1 MSKVKL
7 PILLMACSVSL
18 SACSSFQARPSPVLS
33 MRTVVDIAS
42 KYKPDIAV
50 TAFHSPDAR
59 LRYGLTDKQY
69 RNMIISIYMAAIDA
83 RYHNFVSAL
92 STQNKG
98 SNLAL
103 STVALGLSSA
113 ATVTGQT
120 AANIL
125 SAGSAFVTGSNSK
138 ISQTLYFEKTLPALI
153 AGMETNRNEIKLTIL
168 GKLDRDGAQYPIE
181 TAFADIAMYQNS
193 ASLDSAIE
201 RLTSE
206 AGAISKTARDNVSSI
221 ADQ

>member
-1 MSKVKL
+1 
-7 PILLMACSVSL
+7 
-18 SACSSFQARPSPVLS
+18 

-138 ISQTLYFEKTLPALI
+138 IVIAHLP
-153 AGMETNRNEIKLTIL
+153 G
-168 GKLDRDGAQYPIE
+168 
-181 TAFADIAMYQNS
+181 
-193 ASLDSAIE
+193 
-201 RLTSE
+201 
-206 AGAISKTARDNVSSI
+206 
-221 ADQ
+221 